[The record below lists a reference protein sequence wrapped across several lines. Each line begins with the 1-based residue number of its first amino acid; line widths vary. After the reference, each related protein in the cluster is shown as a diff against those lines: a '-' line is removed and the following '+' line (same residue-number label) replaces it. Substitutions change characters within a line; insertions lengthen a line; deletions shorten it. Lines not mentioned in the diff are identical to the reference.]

1 MAFCKICACGEK
13 IVFERR
19 MGFPD
24 NCPSCGRNLMEF
36 RTYREDDPY
45 IVQRTADEA
54 GAVRAGNG
62 EAGADRA
69 SDGRPGQEGAGN
81 PGVPGGGGTGD
92 SGIPG
97 SGRASDG
104 RSGQAGNPG
113 VPGSASRFALQFENG
128 DQIPIPAEGGVVGRT
143 AEGGELLAGYPSVS
157 RQHVR
162 ITPRRS
168 LGVILED
175 ISTYGTLVDGKRLE
189 KREPV
194 LAKEGAVITLCDLP
208 LRLVAGKE
216 DET

>member
-1 MAFCKICACGEK
+1 
-13 IVFERR
+13 
-19 MGFPD
+19 
-24 NCPSCGRNLMEF
+24 MEF

-54 GAVRAGNG
+54 GADRAGNG
-62 EAGADRA
+62 ESGADRA
-69 SDGRPGQEGAGN
+69 SDGRPGQEGAGE
-81 PGVPGGGGTGD
+81 PGIPGGGWLAGRQMA
-92 SGIPG
+92 
-97 SGRASDG
+97 GRASDG

-143 AEGGELLAGYPSVS
+143 AEGGKLLAGYPSVS